1 MMNTSVIHFF
11 AEQLFYGEN
20 HNKNFR
26 LCTFLYISENFM
38 KKFGLDQNLLMILVF
53 CLLKR
58 NRRLLFDPTGNS
70 ATERL

>member
-1 MMNTSVIHFF
+1 MVKFKAIDKATDLFVPGGENEKVRVRWYMMNTSVIHFF

-38 KKFGLDQNLLMILVF
+38 KKFGQKI
-53 CLLKR
+53 
-58 NRRLLFDPTGNS
+58 
-70 ATERL
+70 